1 MKTLVLATAL
11 AVTVAAPALARPGD
25 HIHRIRRD
33 HVQVSTMLPASQG
46 VYVNGMEVAR
56 DPDPAIRVE
65 LSNEYYDSR
74 GG

>member
-11 AVTVAAPALARPGD
+11 AVAIAAPALAKPAD
-25 HIHRIRRD
+25 SVHHVRRD
-33 HVQVSTMLPASQG
+33 NVQAPVTLQDPNG
-46 VYVNGMEVAR
+46 VYVNGMEVGR

-65 LSNEYYDSR
+65 LGNEYYDSR

>member
-11 AVTVAAPALARPGD
+11 AVTVAAPALARPAD
-25 HIHRIRRD
+25 NVHHLRRD
-33 HVQVSTMLPASQG
+33 HVQASMTLPNPNG
-46 VYVNGMEVAR
+46 VYVNGVEVAR

-65 LSNEYYDSR
+65 LGNEYYDSR